1 MKKLIAILPVHID
14 WSSALK
20 DGLVFGMTA
29 ALAIH
34 LVPALS
40 RAVLLACGRAN
51 VSEGFNGASA
61 TRQ

>member
-20 DGLVFGMTA
+20 DGLVFGVTA
-29 ALAIH
+29 ALTIH
-34 LVPALS
+34 LLPALS
-40 RAVLLACGRAN
+40 RAVVVAYGRSSL
-51 VSEGFNGASA
+51 SERLHGVLS